1 MRKALAGTGKTSTL
15 AAALCAA
22 AFAAATAGSAFAGE
36 VTGKGAPTAAPE
48 NANSI
53 CAFSGQND
61 RTPGEGP
68 VDTRVQTPAEGPA
81 GAPGHG
87 IPGTPFEN
95 GCKGGSNFE
104 RQK

>member
-1 MRKALAGTGKTSTL
+1 MKRRL
-15 AAALCAA
+15 
-22 AFAAATAGSAFAGE
+22 AFAASVVLAVAAMAAGTAFAGE
-36 VTGKGAPTAAPE
+36 VNGKGEPTAAPA

-61 RTPGEGP
+61 KTPGEGP
-68 VDTRVQTPAEGPA
+68 VDTRVQTPAEGPP

-87 IPGTPFEN
+87 IPNSPFEN

>member
-1 MRKALAGTGKTSTL
+1 MSKKVLLALAVFTAVAGLSAGPALAG
-15 AAALCAA
+15 
-22 AFAAATAGSAFAGE
+22 E
-36 VTGKGAPTAAPE
+36 VNGKGDPTAAPA

-61 RTPGEGP
+61 GVPGEGP
-68 VDTRVQTPAEGPA
+68 TDTRVQTPAEGPP

-95 GCKGGSNFE
+95 GCKGGSNFARE
-104 RQK
+104 K

>member
-1 MRKALAGTGKTSTL
+1 MSKPLPGMSKKSTL
-15 AAALCAA
+15 AAALCAVV
-22 AFAAATAGSAFAGE
+22 FAAVTAGTAFAGE
-36 VTGKGAPTAAPE
+36 VTGNGKPTAAPD

-68 VDTRVQTPAEGPA
+68 TDTRVQTPAEGPP